1 MSLGYKVCFP
11 QRYSKIPSFLP
22 SEPPFAWR
30 EELWCLDAVRV
41 CFEIESCFRHLGLR
55 SHVSVPLASR
65 GHISD
70 PHTHARACSQCTA
83 QSEEIRGEST
93 RGHTV
98 IGILVYGNLLELSNN
113 LPRKPTSFHAQGS
126 QRMTTPGGSAPGLL
140 GSAASVTVP
149 PAAAAAAS
157 AAAAER

>member
-1 MSLGYKVCFP
+1 MFQSLLLPAGTYGIRSTP
-11 QRYSKIPSFLP
+11 TPEPAPSGVH
-22 SEPPFAWR
+22 
-30 EELWCLDAVRV
+30 CTVR
-41 CFEIESCFRHLGLR
+41 G
-55 SHVSVPLASR
+55 
-65 GHISD
+65 
-70 PHTHARACSQCTA
+70 
-83 QSEEIRGEST
+83 EIRGEST

-98 IGILVYGNLLELSNN
+98 IGILVYGNLLELSNY